1 MLGVVVKRHDNAIVL
16 LEMSFE
22 PIDGLV
28 GEGWGGEFLPPRFSI
43 NYQRK
48 KDIMSSLLLAPYEN
62 PSQNLIVSEF
72 SNLFLKFSRV
82 NADY

>member
-28 GEGWGGEFLPPRFSI
+28 GEGWGGEFLPPDFSI
-43 NYQRK
+43 NYFNK
-48 KDIMSSLLLAPYEN
+48 EKGYHALSLI
-62 PSQNLIVSEF
+62 STV
-72 SNLFLKFSRV
+72 
-82 NADY
+82 

>member
-1 MLGVVVKRHDNAIVL
+1 MLGVVVKRHDHAIVL

-28 GEGWGGEFLPPRFSI
+28 GEGWGGEFLPPHFSI

-48 KDIMSSLLLAPYEN
+48 KDIIPSLLLAPYEN
-62 PSQNLIVSEF
+62 PTQNFSIVS
-72 SNLFLKFSRV
+72 
-82 NADY
+82 